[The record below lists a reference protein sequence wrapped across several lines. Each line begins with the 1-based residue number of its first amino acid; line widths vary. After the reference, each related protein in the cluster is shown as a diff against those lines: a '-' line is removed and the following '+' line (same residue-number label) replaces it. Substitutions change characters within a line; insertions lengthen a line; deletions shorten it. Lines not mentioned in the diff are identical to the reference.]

1 MPEKHS
7 YRIPLLSTLM
17 ALALS
22 SFALFW
28 PVEPKAEPKKVEV
41 LVSPS
46 GSGPYLAWATM
57 QNYAP
62 DFSDKLLP
70 VAVETPGFTYNVR
83 YMANTPDKWQNT
95 VFGSGEVVEWAAL
108 NGVKPFFPEPME
120 NVGDFRILGVMSQ
133 TSNLFVTLDENIKSP
148 KDFAGKSVAVGLL
161 TQNEWGMHQRMMLD
175 YWGITPELASF
186 DALGPSQNI
195 DALLDGRADIG
206 TLVVHSA
213 LEFANN
219 LEPGPFKKLES
230 AQRTWQFVSIPPEMI
245 QKHIDELGSPF
256 MVREIPAN
264 TLTNQPETITTFG
277 NSMTLAA
284 HKSFPEEDAYQ
295 LVKLWLG
302 MGPKIGKYSA
312 VAQIWDA
319 DTIASL
325 AKKSPEK
332 VHPGAMRA
340 YREMG
345 LVD

>member
-1 MPEKHS
+1 MPKNPMKKVQVLS
-7 YRIPLLSTLM
+7 ALMSLAFSAFALLSPTGSQ
-17 ALALS
+17 AQ
-22 SFALFW
+22 
-28 PVEPKAEPKKVEV
+28 PKKIEV

-62 DFSDKLLP
+62 DYSDKLLP

-83 YMANTPDKWQNT
+83 YMANTPSKWENA

-108 NGVKPFFPEPME
+108 NGTKPFFPEALE
-120 NVGDFRILGVMSQ
+120 TVEDFRILGVMSQ
-133 TSNLFVTLDENIKSP
+133 TSNLFVTLDEDIRSSE
-148 KDFAGKSVAVGLL
+148 DFSGKNVAVGLL

-175 YWGITPELASF
+175 YWGITSKLNSF

-213 LEFANN
+213 LKFRNN

-230 AQRTWQFVSIPPEMI
+230 SQRSWHFVSIPPEMI

-264 TLTNQPETITTFG
+264 TLTNQPEKITTFG

-284 HKSFPEEDAYQ
+284 HKSFPEEDAYE
-295 LVKLWLG
+295 LVKLWLE
-302 MGPKIGKYSA
+302 MGPKIGQYSA
-312 VAQIWDA
+312 IAQIWDPI
-319 DTIASL
+319 TIASL

-332 VHPGAMRA
+332 IHPGAMRA

>member
-1 MPEKHS
+1 MSVKQC
-7 YRIPLLSTLM
+7 RRRTFLSSVF
-17 ALALS
+17 ALAFSLS
-22 SFALFW
+22 AAVGHL
-28 PVEPKAEPKKVEV
+28 EGHAEPKNIEV

-62 DFSDKLLP
+62 DFSDRLLP
-70 VAVETPGFTYNVR
+70 IAVETPGFTYNVR
-83 YMANTPDKWQNT
+83 YMANTPDKWKNT

-108 NGVKPFFPEPME
+108 TGVKPFFPGPLE
-120 NVGDFRILGVMSQ
+120 NVADFRVLGVMSQ
-133 TSNLFVTLDENIKSP
+133 TSNLFVTLDEDINAP
-148 KDFAGKSVAVGLL
+148 EDFEGKSVAVGLL

-175 YWGITPELASF
+175 YWEITPKLASF

-213 LEFANN
+213 LEFRSN

-230 AQRTWQFVSIPPEMI
+230 SQRDWHFVSIPPEMI
-245 QKHIDELGSPF
+245 KKHIDELGSPF

-264 TLTNQPETITTFG
+264 TLTNQPEKITTFG

-295 LVKLWLG
+295 LVKLWLE

-312 VAQIWDA
+312 VAQIWDPN
-319 DTIASL
+319 TISSL
-325 AKKSPEK
+325 AKASPEK
-332 VHPGAMRA
+332 IHPGAMRA
-340 YREMG
+340 YREAG
-345 LVD
+345 LVE